1 MTRGNKIRTVIDVAM
16 AAAVLLLM
24 AYALVG
30 EFAHECIGALTGM
43 LFIMHLWLN
52 RRRIATLPR
61 GRWTAPRA
69 LETAVTLALALAI
82 VVTMVTG
89 ITTSRYL
96 FTTLA
101 KPLSTPFL
109 ETAHMTA
116 AHWAFVLAGIHLGL
130 HWRQVVSTISHP
142 KGLSAAGTAVPPA
155 SRAMRGLKALCA
167 LVFMAMCVAAFMDR
181 GIWRY
186 LLGLNHFALMDFA
199 EPVWHC
205 VAEYLLSAALF
216 VGIGRIVGG
225 IAGRFAKR
233 RKPKNGITAK

>member
-1 MTRGNKIRTVIDVAM
+1 MAHGNKTRMIINAAM
-16 AAAVLLLM
+16 ATAILLLM

-30 EFAHECIGALTGM
+30 EFAHECIGALAGV
-43 LFIMHLWLN
+43 LFIVHLWLN

-61 GRWTAPRA
+61 GRWTAPWA
-69 LETAVTLALALAI
+69 LKTAVTLALALAV

-96 FTTLA
+96 FTALA
-101 KPLSTPFL
+101 KPLSTPLL

-116 AHWAFVLAGIHLGL
+116 AHWAFVLAGVHLGL
-130 HWRQVVSTISHP
+130 HWRQVVSAISRP
-142 KGLSAAGTAVPPA
+142 KGLSASGATVPPA
-155 SRAMRGLKALCA
+155 SHAMRGLKTLCA
-167 LVFMAMCVAAFMDR
+167 FVLMVMCVAAFMDR

-216 VGIGRIVGG
+216 VGIGRIASD
-225 IAGRFAKR
+225 IAGRFARR
-233 RKPKNGITAK
+233 RKRENGITAK